1 LGRQVEQARRVRA
14 QRVQEWGQPRRRWL
28 TEALSLRVLGG
39 RGAVQRYLRDVAI
52 GQVLQL
58 DVLRVESLLD
68 LLRLRRRVA
77 GRHEHRL
84 RHAHRSGLLLLL
96 GMRLRRGASRSA
108 P

>member
-1 LGRQVEQARRVRA
+1 MRA
-14 QRVQEWGQPRRRWL
+14 QRVQARGQPRRRWL
-28 TEALSLRVLGG
+28 VEALSLRVLGG

-77 GRHEHRL
+77 GRHKHRL
-84 RHAHRSGLLLLL
+84 RHAHRSGLLLLFRAL
-96 GMRLRRGASRSA
+96 LSRGASRSA
-108 P
+108 T